1 MVFMSRIWIG
11 REGVT
16 FREEGGR
23 EFEEIGEGWMVRL
36 ERLLEFNFNRYD
48 RFWKLS
54 MHRGE
59 RRVAL
64 NYWFDAWRD

>member
-1 MVFMSRIWIG
+1 MVG
-11 REGVT
+11 
-16 FREEGGR
+16 
-23 EFEEIGEGWMVRL
+23 L

-54 MHRGE
+54 MHGEE